1 LDDFMTVKNNQAG
14 HATLLGSRSFSLLHP
29 LGFLVLFAL
38 FACQPLPRF
47 TIETLPQ
54 YEALFQPR
62 AGWVGGDGT
71 YSATLGADRILWLFG
86 DTFVGE
92 VQGGR
97 RVNARLVN
105 NSIGIQT
112 GREPRTA
119 SVDFFY
125 QSMSEGLLAPF
136 MQPEDGLGW
145 IWPFH
150 AVRMPEGLYLFLV
163 QLERAGHPPSFDF
176 RIVSNW
182 LAHVGNPDEPP
193 GRWVISR
200 RKIPWGNE
208 GRNFGASVLVREGYG
223 YIYGTLDERRRGL
236 PGRHMILARAPAERI
251 GDFSAWRFF
260 SDGEWM
266 AEVDRASSVC
276 ENVAGEFSV
285 SFQPALNRYI
295 LVYSEDGLSPNMLIR
310 LSPTP
315 HGPWSR
321 PTRVYRCPEA
331 RQDPLVFCYAAKAHP
346 EIDSIPEE
354 LIITYV
360 TNSLE
365 IELIRSDASLYRPRF
380 LKLRFAGAG
389 QD

>member
-1 LDDFMTVKNNQAG
+1 MTVKNDQAC
-14 HATLLGSRSFSLLHP
+14 HTTLPRSRSFSPLRP

-38 FACQPLPRF
+38 FTCQPLPWF
-47 TIETLPQ
+47 TIETLPR
-54 YEALFQPR
+54 YEALFQPPS
-62 AGWVGGDGT
+62 GWVGGDGA
-71 YSATLGADRILWLFG
+71 YSAALGTDRFLWLFG

-112 GREPRTA
+112 CREAQTA
-119 SVDFFY
+119 SVAFFY
-125 QSMSEGLLAPF
+125 QTLPDGLPAPF

-150 AVRMPEGLYLFLV
+150 ALRTPEGLYLFLV
-163 QLERAGHPPSFDF
+163 QFERAGHPTSLDF
-176 RIVSNW
+176 RLVSNW
-182 LAHVGNPDEPP
+182 LAHVSNPDEPP
-193 GRWVISR
+193 GRWVISQ

-208 GRNFGASVLVREGYG
+208 GRHFGSSVLMREGYY
-223 YIYGTLDERRRGL
+223 YIYGTLNERGRGV
-236 PGRHMILARAPAERI
+236 PGKHMILARAPAQRI

-260 SDGEWM
+260 SNGEWL

-276 ENVAGEFSV
+276 ENVASEFSV
-285 SFQPALNRYI
+285 SFQPVLNRYV
-295 LVYSEDGLSPNMLIR
+295 LVYSEGGLSPNILTR
-310 LSPTP
+310 VSPTP
-315 HGPWSR
+315 YGPWSR

-331 RQDPLVFCYAAKAHP
+331 RRDPRVFCYAAKAHP
-346 EIDSIPEE
+346 EIALIPEE

-360 TNSLE
+360 TNSLD

-380 LKLRFAGAG
+380 LRIRFTGTG
-389 QD
+389 ND